1 MAILK
6 QIKNDINDLTVEEHR
21 DLTVWVR
28 ESLALKIKRDLDIGG
43 AVQFEHNGEMVE
55 GNVVKKNPSRVKVKT
70 EIGTWNVPYQLL
82 DIVI

>member
-21 DLTVWVR
+21 ALTVWAKD
-28 ESLALKIKRDLDIGG
+28 SLSLKMKRDLDIGG

-55 GNVVKKNPSRVKVKT
+55 GNVLKKNPTRVKVKT
-70 EIGTWNVPYQLL
+70 KIGTWNVPYQLL